1 MVADKTEIKKD
12 HNNYEFASVDPT
24 QQYDLIIDLLRQSLE
39 IILLNQKEL
48 KQINQNLR
56 TIISNTN
63 DTWY

>member
-1 MVADKTEIKKD
+1 LVADKPEIKKD
-12 HNNYEFASVDPT
+12 HNNYESALADPG

-56 TIISNTN
+56 MIISNTN
-63 DTWY
+63 DTPY